1 MQVQIKNLHILSLE
15 RRYDIDWLRVIAILA
30 VYFHHIGM
38 PFNGDDFHI
47 MNAESSKLLD
57 DVMVYFEQF
66 RLPLLFL
73 VSGTGTVF
81 AFSKRNWFQFF
92 KERNYRLIIP
102 LIFGIL
108 FIVPPQ
114 TFYENYSNYSSYFD
128 VYKSLDFEVNHLW
141 FIGNLFIISVA
152 VIPFI
157 IFLRSKKSASFI
169 RFVEKI
175 TAKKYGLFFIVV
187 LLIMIKIITK
197 KINPSD
203 SKAITNISSTAFYGF
218 FFIAGIIIASSTKIW
233 THLKNYRK
241 VNFIFLIISSVLLY
255 VYYFLPSKFLTPY
268 FSIATRWD
276 IWYVVCCL
284 VSWSSVITLLG
295 YGQVWLNKK
304 SLLLKK
310 CNEAIYPFYVLHQTV
325 IVVFG
330 FYIINLDLN
339 IALKIMLL
347 FLTSFPV
354 IILIYMFLI
363 YPFKIPRM
371 LFGMKNK

>member
-1 MQVQIKNLHILSLE
+1 LSLE

-57 DVMVYFEQF
+57 DIMVYFEQF

-81 AFSKRNWFQFF
+81 AFSKRSWFQFL

-114 TFYENYSNYSSYFD
+114 TFYEHYSNYSSYID
-128 VYKSLDFEVNHLW
+128 VYKNLDFEVNHLW
-141 FIGNLFIISVA
+141 FIRNLFIISIA

-157 IFLRSKKSASFI
+157 LFLRSEKSNSFI
-169 RFVEKI
+169 HFFEKI
-175 TAKKYGLFFIVV
+175 TAKKYGLFLIVI
-187 LLIMIKIITK
+187 LLISIKIITK

-203 SKAITNISSTAFYGF
+203 SKDISNISSTAFYGF
-218 FFIAGIIIASSTKIW
+218 FFITGILIAASTKIW
-233 THLKNYRK
+233 IHLKNYRK
-241 VNFIFLIISSVLLY
+241 TNFTLLIISSVLFY
-255 VYYFLPSKFLTPY
+255 FYYFFPNRFLTPY
-268 FSIATRWD
+268 FSIETRWN

-284 VSWSSVITLLG
+284 VSWLSVITLLG
-295 YGQVWLNKK
+295 YGQIWLNKK
-304 SLLLKK
+304 SEILKK
-310 CNEAIYPFYVLHQTV
+310 CNEAIYPFYVLHQT
-325 IVVFG
+325 IIIIFG
-330 FYIINLDLN
+330 FYIIDLN
-339 IALKIMLL
+339 INIPLKILLLL
-347 FLTSFPV
+347 FTTFPV
-354 IILIYMFLI
+354 IIIIYRFLI
-363 YPFKIPRM
+363 YPFKIPRF
-371 LFGMKNK
+371 LFGMKKK